1 MVSKA
6 VDLVRGSSFFKTA
19 TGMHRNPLGL
29 IALFIISVYA
39 IGALVVGFGN
49 ERFYGSPSHP
59 VILFMAIFPVAVL
72 IVFYLLVAYF
82 HTHLY
87 GPSDF
92 INEDNFFGGAAPKA
106 LKGLKTGVA
115 TSGAQIPVTES
126 DISTLNA
133 EYERMIDFGFILL
146 HQSETLRPRTTPK
159 SGLFKVRVWVEP
171 MDQDNN
177 LDEIESVTY
186 RVWENFPQ
194 SVIASSDQKSSFDLW
209 LKIYGEFPVLAVVR
223 KKNGETF
230 QLMRHIDLPGRPMD

>member
-1 MVSKA
+1 MSK
-6 VDLVRGSSFFKTA
+6 VIDLVRGSSFFKTA
-19 TGMHRNPLGL
+19 SGMHRNPLGL

-92 INEDNFFGGAAPKA
+92 IDQKDFFGRPVPKA
-106 LKGLKTGVA
+106 LKGFKTGVA
-115 TSGAQIPVTES
+115 TSGTPMPATES
-126 DISTLNA
+126 DIARLNA
-133 EYERMIDFGFILL
+133 EYGRMIDFGFILL
-146 HQSETLRPRTTPK
+146 HQSETLRARTTPK

-171 MDQDNN
+171 MDQDNY
-177 LDEIESVTY
+177 LEEIESVTY
-186 RVWENFPQ
+186 RVWEDFPQ

-209 LKIYGEFPVLAVVR
+209 LKIYGEFPVLAIVR

>member
-6 VDLVRGSSFFKTA
+6 VDPLRGNSFFKTA
-19 TGMHRNPLGL
+19 AGMHRNPLGL

-72 IVFYLLVAYF
+72 IVFYLLVAHF

-92 INEDNFFGGAAPKA
+92 IDQDNFFGRSAPKA
-106 LKGLKTGVA
+106 LKGLKTGAA

-146 HQSETLRPRTTPK
+146 HQTETLRPRTTPK

-171 MDQDNN
+171 IDQDND

-186 RVWENFPQ
+186 RVWEDFPQ

-230 QLMRHIDLPGRPMD
+230 QLMRHIDLPGRPLD